1 MDGWTRNGSPL
12 RNVDLWKLLSK
23 VLDEYQQEGIE
34 VALLYVPAHV
44 GVHGNERA
52 DRLAKAAVRRARRNA
67 SLTAEQIE
75 ERNLDNMA
83 DDIVS
88 RVLATM

>member
-1 MDGWTRNGSPL
+1 MT
-12 RNVDLWKLLSK
+12 
-23 VLDEYQQEGIE
+23 
-34 VALLYVPAHV
+34 LLYVPVHV
-44 GVHGNERA
+44 GVHGNARA
-52 DRLAKAAVRRARRNA
+52 DRLSKAAVRRARRNA